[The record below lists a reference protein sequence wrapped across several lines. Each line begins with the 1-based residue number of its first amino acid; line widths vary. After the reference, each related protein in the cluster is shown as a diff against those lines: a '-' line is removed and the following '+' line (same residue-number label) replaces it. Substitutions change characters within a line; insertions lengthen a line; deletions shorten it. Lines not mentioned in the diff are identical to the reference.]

1 MRKNYRYIFLLIAA
15 LTIGACDKYNYTDS
29 LQGLG
34 KRVEWLEENA
44 KKLNDQVEALN
55 QIIIAIQSDGFVTS
69 VKSLTDGTYQ
79 ITFSNGKIV
88 TLRNGKDGKDGKDGE
103 EKAMLINV
111 EKGKD
116 GLYYWVINGKP
127 LLDED
132 GNPVLAGAIDGKN
145 GKDGKDGIDGTDG
158 KDGKSIGEQATYV
171 PQMRINPSTRNWE
184 LSNDGGKTWVNTGVY
199 ADGKDGKDDLFI
211 GVRIVE
217 DGKAIT
223 FILGDGRTFTVPI
236 Q

>member
-44 KKLNDQVEALN
+44 KNLNNQVEALN
-55 QIIIAIQSDGFVTS
+55 QIIMAIQTEGFVTS
-69 VKSLTDGTYQ
+69 VKSSADGTYQ
-79 ITFSNGKIV
+79 ITFNNGNIV

-103 EKAMLINV
+103 TKTLIIDV
-111 EKGKD
+111 EQGED
-116 GLYYWVINGKP
+116 GQYYWIINGKP

-132 GNPVLAGAIDGKN
+132 GNPVQAGAVDGKDGRN
-145 GKDGKDGIDGTDG
+145 GKDGIDG
-158 KDGKSIGEQATYV
+158 KDGKSIDEQSVYV
-171 PQMRINPSTRNWE
+171 PKMRINPETRYWE
-184 LSNDGGKTWVNTGVY
+184 LSYDGGKTWINTGVY
-199 ADGKDGKDDLFI
+199 ADGQDGTDDLFT
-211 GVRIVE
+211 GVKVVE
-217 DGKAIT
+217 EGNAIIFT
-223 FILGDGRTFTVPI
+223 LRDGRSYTIPI